1 MTAPAICGADESES
15 TQAWEPPPPMPD
27 DYDWVQL
34 TSGEWLK
41 GEFVGM
47 YWESLEFDSKKL
59 NLLIID
65 WEDVREVRSGGTMQ
79 IGFGRRLMIAG
90 RIHIDQETIRI
101 LGQETQEFP
110 RSQIVSIAPGEPRE
124 INYWNFKASLG
135 ANLREGNTE
144 QIETTADVNLSRRTS
159 MSRINLSYLAT
170 FNVTDGLKA
179 ADNQRA
185 STVWSYYA
193 SHRVF
198 FTPLYGE
205 WFRDPF
211 QNVSDRWS
219 VGTGVG
225 YEIMD
230 TPRIEWE
237 VVVGPGYQSTLFE
250 DVAEGDPTSA
260 DTPSFV
266 VATTFENELSK
277 RLDFLFDYRA
287 FFVNQASGTYTHH
300 LITGFELDIT
310 SVLDFDITLIWDR
323 IRDPQPDSEGNIP
336 EQDDFRL
343 VVALGLDL

>member
-1 MTAPAICGADESES
+1 
-15 TQAWEPPPPMPD
+15 
-27 DYDWVQL
+27 
-34 TSGEWLK
+34 
-41 GEFVGM
+41 
-47 YWESLEFDSKKL
+47 
-59 NLLIID
+59 
-65 WEDVREVRSGGTMQ
+65 
-79 IGFGRRLMIAG
+79 
-90 RIHIDQETIRI
+90 
-101 LGQETQEFP
+101 
-110 RSQIVSIAPGEPRE
+110 
-124 INYWNFKASLG
+124 
-135 ANLREGNTE
+135 
-144 QIETTADVNLSRRTS
+144 